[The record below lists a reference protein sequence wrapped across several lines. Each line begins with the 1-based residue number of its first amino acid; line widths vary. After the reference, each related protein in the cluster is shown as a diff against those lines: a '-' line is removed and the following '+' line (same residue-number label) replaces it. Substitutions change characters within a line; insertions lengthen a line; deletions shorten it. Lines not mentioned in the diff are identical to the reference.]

1 MSHSPISNQDAIVR
15 RMSALVRQLIK
26 SRSPN
31 HTNELICSSIPVL
44 KKRLL
49 TPNEAASY
57 YRVGR
62 RVIVKLVCSGK
73 LPAIRRQRCRG
84 GKPGMLLRIED
95 CEREL
100 ANISANRNG
109 HV

>member
-1 MSHSPISNQDAIVR
+1 MR
-15 RMSALVRQLIK
+15 ALVRQLIK
-26 SRSPN
+26 SRPSN
-31 HTNELICSSIPVL
+31 HINELIFSSIPVL

-49 TPNEAASY
+49 TPNEAAFY

-62 RVIVKLVCSGK
+62 RVIDKLVCSGK
-73 LPAIRRQRCRG
+73 LPAVRRQRCRG

-100 ANISANRNG
+100 ANISAKRNS
-109 HV
+109 HA